1 MSEKVKVIG
10 TIIVIEQVQN
20 ISATFKKL
28 EFVIEIMDNNYK
40 EVIKFE
46 LQGDKCDIINGF
58 QVGQQVEVSYNL
70 KGRCWTNPQGKEVYF
85 NTLAAWRISN
95 VGSQQAPS
103 AAYQQP
109 EPVQHQAPMRSLPQ
123 GGIDEDVP
131 FMRKHDMEG
140 G

>member
-1 MSEKVKVIG
+1 MSEKVKVSG

-40 EVIKFE
+40 EVVKFE

-58 QVGQQVEVSYNL
+58 QVGMQVEVSYNL

-85 NTLAAWRISN
+85 NTLAAWRITN
-95 VGSQQAPS
+95 VGSQQGAPP
-103 AAYQQP
+103 APYQA
-109 EPVQHQAPMRSLPQ
+109 PVQNQLPAQSFQ
-123 GGIDEDVP
+123 GVEDSEVP
-131 FMRKHDMEG
+131 F
-140 G
+140 